1 MMTWNE
7 DQQGLR
13 DGFARWHAALSAED
27 RELDKAQ
34 AFSRRHWE
42 IAARTGLFG
51 LPFDE
56 LWGGLGQDLLTTLY
70 VLESLGYGCRN
81 GGLAFSIS
89 THMVSCGVPLQRF
102 GTDEQKQRFLARLCD
117 GSAIAAHAI
126 TEPDS
131 GSDALAM
138 RTSARAEGGRWV
150 LNGSKT
156 FVSNGPVADMILV
169 YARTNPKT
177 GSLGITPFLVERDT
191 PGLTIG
197 QPIEKMG
204 LKTSPFGEL
213 FFDECA
219 VPAENMIGR
228 PGGGFPILDYVMKWE
243 ILCSFVITVGAMQHR
258 LERCIEQARSR
269 EQFGRPIGDYQA
281 IASKIVEMRITV
293 ETARMWLYET
303 ARRFQAGENVATEI
317 AIAKLIASEGNLR
330 SALDAVQI
338 FGGNGYASEFG
349 LEKDLRDAVGGTIYS
364 GTSEIQRAR
373 IARLMGVS
381 G

>member
-1 MMTWNE
+1 
-7 DQQGLR
+7 
-13 DGFARWHAALSAED
+13 
-27 RELDKAQ
+27 
-34 AFSRRHWE
+34 
-42 IAARTGLFG
+42 
-51 LPFDE
+51 
-56 LWGGLGQDLLTTLY
+56 
-70 VLESLGYGCRN
+70 
-81 GGLAFSIS
+81 
-89 THMVSCGVPLQRF
+89 
-102 GTDEQKQRFLARLCD
+102 
-117 GSAIAAHAI
+117 
-126 TEPDS
+126 
-131 GSDALAM
+131 
-138 RTSARAEGGRWV
+138 
-150 LNGSKT
+150 
-156 FVSNGPVADMILV
+156 
-169 YARTNPKT
+169 
-177 GSLGITPFLVERDT
+177 
-191 PGLTIG
+191 
-197 QPIEKMG
+197 MG

-303 ARRFQAGENVATEI
+303 AWRFQAGENVATEI

-349 LEKDLRDAVGGTIYS
+349 LEKDLRDAVGGTIYPARPKS
-364 GTSEIQRAR
+364 SVRASH
-373 IARLMGVS
+373 V
-381 G
+381 